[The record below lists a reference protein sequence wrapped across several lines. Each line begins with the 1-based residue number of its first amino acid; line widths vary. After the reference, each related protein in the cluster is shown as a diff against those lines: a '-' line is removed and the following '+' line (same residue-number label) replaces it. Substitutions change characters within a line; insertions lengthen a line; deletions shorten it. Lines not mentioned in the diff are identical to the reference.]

1 MRIKFIL
8 RRLVARPIRRL
19 GRTVINLVIF
29 DIASAVYWYAK
40 HWFREPKTRSSKE
53 EESGID
59 IGPSDLKSKRR
70 W

>member
-1 MRIKFIL
+1 VRIKFIL
-8 RRLVARPIRRL
+8 RRLVARPMRRL

-40 HWFREPKTRSSKE
+40 NWFREPRTKGSKE
-53 EESGID
+53 EDADMD
-59 IGPSDLKSKRR
+59 IGLSDLKSRRR